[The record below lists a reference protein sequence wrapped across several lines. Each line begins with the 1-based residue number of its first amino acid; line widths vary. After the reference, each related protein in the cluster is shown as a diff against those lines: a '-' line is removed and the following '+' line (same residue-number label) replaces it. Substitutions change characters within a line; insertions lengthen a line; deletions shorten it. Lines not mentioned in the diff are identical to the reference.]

1 MINLIAFFHTP
12 LLSHKTNNTTTHH
25 HTRTV
30 FLRNNHAEMLLVLP
44 ILLHGTVTK
53 ISSSG
58 LSSPVSTVTLSIL
71 PAPTDLTNDTEQ

>member
-30 FLRNNHAEMLLVLP
+30 FLRNNHAEKMLLVLP
-44 ILLHGTVTK
+44 ILLHGTVTI

-71 PAPTDLTNDTEQ
+71 PAPTDLTDTEQ